1 VAIRQPTVQNA
12 SSCSGYAPAR
22 HDRRLFG
29 VLQLHRPASEA
40 PFDVD
45 EQHTASYIA
54 TQLGRFLADHS
65 KRVAFDEDQ
74 RRRRR

>member
-1 VAIRQPTVQNA
+1 
-12 SSCSGYAPAR
+12 
-22 HDRRLFG
+22 LFG